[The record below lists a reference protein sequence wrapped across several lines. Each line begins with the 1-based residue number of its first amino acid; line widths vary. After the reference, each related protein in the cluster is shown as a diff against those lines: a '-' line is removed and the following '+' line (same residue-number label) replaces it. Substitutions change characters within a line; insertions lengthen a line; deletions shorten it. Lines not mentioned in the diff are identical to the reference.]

1 MTLFRFLYEILSVVF
16 RGVGSIL
23 KGLGNGIITIF
34 SFKTY
39 KQLIDFYS
47 KELNMNEWV
56 LVIILIAVFLI
67 IAILVGYIL
76 YYIFRKYFLLRKKLV
91 NQESLLEEINT
102 LNDQV
107 EGLVKENEKIAEIYS
122 GIKPNSNNGK
132 ISGNTP
138 ATPGNSSSP
147 EAGQEPGEEGEEPE
161 EEVADEDIRFPQ
173 LYRIDQLNKKTK
185 IVNYNNTQ
193 TLPELVDDF
202 RCFSAGQLH
211 LYYSVEMLRVFF
223 SGLACGKMLIFQ
235 GISGTG
241 KTSLAYAWSK
251 FNKSD
256 PCISSVQP
264 SWRDRTDFF
273 GYMNEF
279 TKRFNETGALVE
291 LYSALYDDRCH
302 TIVLDEMN
310 LARVE
315 YYFAEVLSIL
325 EMPNRAEWNVS
336 LVTNKV
342 PNDPVKLD
350 NGKIRL
356 NGNVWYIGTINN
368 DDSTFAVTDKVYDR
382 AMPIDINTKI
392 DPFDCRHQ
400 EALDLNSVYL
410 ESLFKKAC
418 EDYPV
423 TEKSLKSLAAID
435 NFMITNFKISFG
447 NRIMKQL
454 NIFVPVFVA
463 CGGEEVDGIDYF
475 VAKKILRKLEQQNI
489 AYIRDAIDPFIEEL
503 NKYFGKDKMKECIG
517 YVSMLKKG

>member
-1 MTLFRFLYEILSVVF
+1 MTLLRFLYEVLSIVF
-16 RGVGSIL
+16 RGIGKIFS
-23 KGLGNGIITIF
+23 GLFDGVKTIF
-34 SFKTY
+34 SISYY
-39 KQLIDFYS
+39 KKIISFYS
-47 KELNMNEWV
+47 KELNISEWV
-56 LVIILIAVFLI
+56 LTVILLVILLLIILLI
-67 IAILVGYIL
+67 GYII
-76 YYIFRKYFLLRKKLV
+76 YYLFKKYITFRKKLV
-91 NQESLLEEINT
+91 NQESLLEEINS

-107 EGLVKENEKIAEIYS
+107 ESLVKENEKIADIYS
-122 GIKPNSNNGK
+122 GITPNSHGSLATDTNASSEITPTVGENGEVE
-132 ISGNTP
+132 T
-138 ATPGNSSSP
+138 T
-147 EAGQEPGEEGEEPE
+147 EEDD
-161 EEVADEDIRFPQ
+161 VADEDIRFPQ
-173 LYRIDQLNKKTK
+173 LYRLDKLNAKTK

-193 TLPELVDDF
+193 TLAELIDDF
-202 RCFSAGQLH
+202 RCFSASQLH
-211 LYYSVEMLRVFF
+211 LYYNEDLLRVFF
-223 SGLACGKMLIFQ
+223 GGLACGKMLIFQ

-273 GYMNEF
+273 GYINEF

-291 LYSALYDDRCH
+291 LYRALYDDRCH

-325 EMPNRAEWNVS
+325 EMPNRAEWNVA
-336 LVTNKV
+336 LVTNTV
-342 PNDPVKLD
+342 ENDPIKLD

-392 DPFDCRHQ
+392 APFDCRNQ
-400 EALDLNSVYL
+400 EALDLNSTYL

-418 EDYPV
+418 EDNPV
-423 TEKSLKSLAAID
+423 SDKGLKNLATVD

-454 NIFVPVFVA
+454 KIFVPVYVA
-463 CGGEEVDGIDYF
+463 CGGDETSGIDYF

-503 NKYFGKDKMKECIG
+503 NRLFGKDKMKECID

>member
-1 MTLFRFLYEILSVVF
+1 M
-16 RGVGSIL
+16 
-23 KGLGNGIITIF
+23 
-34 SFKTY
+34 
-39 KQLIDFYS
+39 
-47 KELNMNEWV
+47 
-56 LVIILIAVFLI
+56 
-67 IAILVGYIL
+67 
-76 YYIFRKYFLLRKKLV
+76 
-91 NQESLLEEINT
+91 
-102 LNDQV
+102 
-107 EGLVKENEKIAEIYS
+107 
-122 GIKPNSNNGK
+122 
-132 ISGNTP
+132 
-138 ATPGNSSSP
+138 
-147 EAGQEPGEEGEEPE
+147 
-161 EEVADEDIRFPQ
+161 DEDIRFPQ
-173 LYRIDQLNKKTK
+173 LYRIDKLNVKTK

-193 TLPELVDDF
+193 TLPELIDDF
-202 RCFSAGQLH
+202 RCFSASQLH
-211 LYYSVEMLRVFF
+211 LYYNEDLLRVFF
-223 SGLACGKMLIFQ
+223 GGLACGKMLIFQ

-273 GYMNEF
+273 GYINEF

-325 EMPNRAEWNVS
+325 EMPNRAEWNVA
-336 LVTNKV
+336 LVTNTV
-342 PNDPVKLD
+342 PNDPVKLN

-392 DPFDCRHQ
+392 DPFDCRNQ
-400 EALDLNSVYL
+400 DALDLNSVYL

-423 TEKSLKSLAAID
+423 SEKGLKNLATVD

-454 NIFVPVFVA
+454 KIFVPVYVA
-463 CGGEEVDGIDYF
+463 CGGDETGGIDYF

-503 NKYFGKDKMKECIG
+503 NRLVGKDKMKECIE

>member
-1 MTLFRFLYEILSVVF
+1 MTIFRFLYEILSVLF
-16 RGVGSIL
+16 QGVIYIF
-23 KGLGNGIITIF
+23 KGLFNGIKTIF
-34 SFKTY
+34 SFGDY
-39 KQLIDFYS
+39 KKIIDFYS
-47 KELNMNEWV
+47 KELNISEWI
-56 LVIILIAVFLI
+56 LVTILIVVLI
-67 IAILVGYIL
+67 LIVGLIAYIL
-76 YYIFRKYFLLRKKLV
+76 YYLLRKYIILKKKLV

-122 GIKPNSNNGK
+122 GITPNSNNGK
-132 ISGNTP
+132 IGGANVNP
-138 ATPGNSSSP
+138 INPN
-147 EAGQEPGEEGEEPE
+147 EPQVEGEEVDQE
-161 EEVADEDIRFPQ
+161 EEVADENIRFPQ
-173 LYRIDQLNKKTK
+173 LYRIDKLNKKTK

-202 RCFSAGQLH
+202 RCFSASQLH
-211 LYYSVEMLRVFF
+211 LYYNVEMIRVFF
-223 SGLACGKMLIFQ
+223 GGLACGKMLIFQ

-256 PCISSVQP
+256 PCIASVQP

-336 LVTNKV
+336 LVTNTV
-342 PNDPVKLD
+342 ENDPVKLN

-392 DPFDCRHQ
+392 DPFDCRNQ

-410 ESLFKKAC
+410 ESLFHKAC
-418 EDYPV
+418 EDFPIS
-423 TEKSLKSLAAID
+423 EKSLKSLSTVD
-435 NFMITNFKISFG
+435 SFMITNFKISFG

-454 NIFVPVFVA
+454 NIFVPVYVA
-463 CGGEEVDGIDYF
+463 CGGDEVGGIDYF

-503 NKYFGKDKMKECIG
+503 NRLFGKDKMKECIE

>member
-1 MTLFRFLYEILSVVF
+1 MTLFRFLYEILSVIF
-16 RGVGSIL
+16 RGIGSIL
-23 KGLGNGIITIF
+23 KGIGNGFITIF

-47 KELNMNEWV
+47 KELKINEWV
-56 LVIILIAVFLI
+56 LVIILIAIFIVVAL
-67 IAILVGYIL
+67 LLGYIL

-91 NQESLLEEINT
+91 NQESLLEEINN

-122 GIKPNSNNGK
+122 GIKPNSNTDKMEEIKNPT
-132 ISGNTP
+132 ST
-138 ATPGNSSSP
+138 NSSADSL
-147 EAGQEPGEEGEEPE
+147 AEGENAE
-161 EEVADEDIRFPQ
+161 ELDDGVADEDIRFPQ
-173 LYRIDQLNKKTK
+173 LYRLDKLNKKTK

-202 RCFSAGQLH
+202 RCFSASQLH
-211 LYYSVEMLRVFF
+211 LYYGVEMIRVFF
-223 SGLACGKMLIFQ
+223 GGLACGKMLIFQ

-256 PCISSVQP
+256 PCIASVQP

-273 GYMNEF
+273 GYINEF

-336 LVTNKV
+336 LVTNTV
-342 PNDPVKLD
+342 ANDPVKLN

-392 DPFDCRHQ
+392 DPFDCRNQ

-423 TEKSLKSLAAID
+423 SEKSLKSLAQID

-454 NIFVPVFVA
+454 KIFVPVTVA
-463 CGGEEVDGIDYF
+463 CGGDEVTGIDYF

-489 AYIRDAIDPFIEEL
+489 AYIRDAIDPFIDEL
-503 NKYFGKDKMKECIG
+503 NRLFGKDKMKECID

>member
-1 MTLFRFLYEILSVVF
+1 MTVLRFLYEVLSILF
-16 RGVGSIL
+16 TGVGAVF
-23 KGLGNGIITIF
+23 KGLFSGLVTIF
-34 SFKTY
+34 SFSNY
-39 KQLIDFYS
+39 KKIIDFYS
-47 KELNMNEWV
+47 KELHINEWV
-56 LVIILIAVFLI
+56 LVVILGVVLLLI
-67 IAILVGYIL
+67 IGLIFYIL
-76 YYIFRKYFLLRKKLV
+76 QYIFRKYFLLKKKLV
-91 NQESLLEEINT
+91 NQESLLEEINS

-122 GIKPNSNNGK
+122 GITPNSNNGK
-132 ISGNTP
+132 INADGTVSQDVPTEGTD
-138 ATPGNSSSP
+138 
-147 EAGQEPGEEGEEPE
+147 GEVVE
-161 EEVADEDIRFPQ
+161 EEDNVLDEDIRFPQ
-173 LYRIDQLNKKTK
+173 LYRIDKLNKKTK

-193 TLPELVDDF
+193 TLPELIDDF
-202 RCFSAGQLH
+202 RCFSASQLH
-211 LYYSVEMLRVFF
+211 LYYNEDLLRVFF
-223 SGLACGKMLIFQ
+223 GGLACGKMLIFQ

-273 GYMNEF
+273 GYINEF

-325 EMPNRAEWNVS
+325 EMPNRAEWNVA
-336 LVTNKV
+336 LVTNTV
-342 PNDPVKLD
+342 DNDPVKLN

-392 DPFDCRHQ
+392 DPFDCRNQ

-418 EDYPV
+418 EDFPV
-423 TEKSLKSLAAID
+423 SEKGLKNLATVD

-454 NIFVPVFVA
+454 KIFVPVYVA
-463 CGGEEVDGIDYF
+463 CGGDETGGIDYF
-475 VAKKILRKLEQQNI
+475 VAKKILRKLERQNI
-489 AYIRDAIDPFIEEL
+489 AYMRDAIDPFIEEL
-503 NKYFGKDKMKECIG
+503 NRLFGKDKMKECID

>member
-1 MTLFRFLYEILSVVF
+1 MTILRFLYEILSVVF
-16 RGVGSIL
+16 QGVGKIFS
-23 KGLGNGIITIF
+23 GLFDGIKTIF
-34 SFKTY
+34 SISYY
-39 KQLIDFYS
+39 KKVIEFYS
-47 KELNMNEWV
+47 TELNISEWV
-56 LVIILIAVFLI
+56 LTVILIVIFLI
-67 IAILVGYIL
+67 IFSLLFYIIYTL
-76 YYIFRKYFLLRKKLV
+76 FRKYFIFRKKLV
-91 NQESLLEEINT
+91 NQESLLEEINS

-107 EGLVKENEKIAEIYS
+107 EGLIKENEKIVDIYS
-122 GIKPNSNNGK
+122 GITPNSNNSLVGSGSGAESGSG
-132 ISGNTP
+132 ISDSASLDG
-138 ATPGNSSSP
+138 SEEV
-147 EAGQEPGEEGEEPE
+147 EAEDN
-161 EEVADEDIRFPQ
+161 VADEDIRFPQ
-173 LYRIDQLNKKTK
+173 LYRIDKLNAKTK

-193 TLPELVDDF
+193 TLPELIDDF
-202 RCFSAGQLH
+202 RCFSASQLH
-211 LYYSVEMLRVFF
+211 LYYSEDMLRVFF
-223 SGLACGKMLIFQ
+223 GGLACGKMLIFQ

-273 GYMNEF
+273 GYINEF

-325 EMPNRAEWNVS
+325 EMPNRAEWNVA
-336 LVTNKV
+336 LVTNTV
-342 PNDPVKLD
+342 ENDPVKLN

-392 DPFDCRHQ
+392 DPFDCRNQ

-410 ESLFKKAC
+410 ESLFHKAC
-418 EDYPV
+418 EDFPV
-423 TEKSLKSLAAID
+423 SDKSLKSLAVID

-454 NIFVPVFVA
+454 KIFVPVYVA
-463 CGGEEVDGIDYF
+463 CGGDEVGGIDYF

-489 AYIRDAIDPFIEEL
+489 AYIRDAIDPFIEQL
-503 NKYFGKDKMKECIG
+503 NKAFGKDKMKECIE

>member
-1 MTLFRFLYEILSVVF
+1 MTIFRFLYEILAVAFQGISYIF
-16 RGVGSIL
+16 
-23 KGLGNGIITIF
+23 KGIFEGIKTIF
-34 SFKTY
+34 SIQYY
-39 KQLIDFYS
+39 KKIIDFYS
-47 KELNMNEWV
+47 KELNINEWV
-56 LVIILIAVFLI
+56 LVVILIVVLILI
-67 IAILVGYIL
+67 IGLIVYIL
-76 YYIFRKYFLLRKKLV
+76 SYIFRKYFLLKKKLV

-122 GIKPNSNNGK
+122 GITPGSNNGGAK
-132 ISGNTP
+132 GTSSNDTSGVDSTD
-138 ATPGNSSSP
+138 SP
-147 EAGQEPGEEGEEPE
+147 LEGEEGVE
-161 EEVADEDIRFPQ
+161 EEDDVADEDIRFPQ
-173 LYRIDQLNKKTK
+173 LYRIDKLNKKTK

-202 RCFSAGQLH
+202 RCFSASQLH
-211 LYYSVEMLRVFF
+211 LYYSVEMIRVFF

-273 GYMNEF
+273 GYINEF

-336 LVTNKV
+336 LVTNTV
-342 PNDPVKLD
+342 PNDPVKLN

-392 DPFDCRHQ
+392 DPFDCRNQ

-410 ESLFKKAC
+410 ESLFHKAC
-418 EDYPV
+418 EDYPIS
-423 TEKSLKSLAAID
+423 EKGLKNVATVD

-463 CGGEEVDGIDYF
+463 CGGDETGGIDYF
-475 VAKKILRKLEQQNI
+475 IAKKILRKLEQQNI

-503 NKYFGKDKMKECIG
+503 NRLFGKDKMKECID

>member
-1 MTLFRFLYEILSVVF
+1 MTLFRFFYEILSVIF
-16 RGVGSIL
+16 RGIGSVL
-23 KGLGNGIITIF
+23 KGIGNGFITIF

-47 KELNMNEWV
+47 KELKISEWV
-56 LVIILIAVFLI
+56 LVIILIVIFIVVAV
-67 IAILVGYIL
+67 LVGYIL

-91 NQESLLEEINT
+91 NQESLLEEINN

-132 ISGNTP
+132 MDGTTNPTSTDS
-138 ATPGNSSSP
+138 TT
-147 EAGQEPGEEGEEPE
+147 EPTEEGENPE
-161 EEVADEDIRFPQ
+161 EAEDDVADEDIRFPQ
-173 LYRIDQLNKKTK
+173 LYRLDKLNKKTK

-202 RCFSAGQLH
+202 RCFSASQLH
-211 LYYSVEMLRVFF
+211 LYYSVEMIRVFF
-223 SGLACGKMLIFQ
+223 GGLACGKMLIFQ

-256 PCISSVQP
+256 PCIASVQP

-336 LVTNKV
+336 LVTNTV
-342 PNDPVKLD
+342 ENDPVKLN

-392 DPFDCRHQ
+392 NPFDCRNQ

-418 EDYPV
+418 EDYPIS
-423 TEKSLKSLAAID
+423 EKSLKSLSQID

-454 NIFVPVFVA
+454 NIFVPVTVA
-463 CGGEEVDGIDYF
+463 CGGDEVAGIDYF

-489 AYIRDAIDPFIEEL
+489 AYIRDAIDPFIDEL
-503 NKYFGKDKMKECIG
+503 NRLFGKDKMKECID